1 MEKPNPSLSPQLL
14 LLLLLV
20 IVTASSRCRAENN
33 VVGGRGK
40 QSSSSSSGVAFFI
53 FGDSFL
59 DAGNNNYINTTTL
72 DQANFPPYGRTFFN
86 FPTGRFSDGRLLP
99 DFIAKYAKLPLIPP
113 FLKPGNNIN
122 DMAMGANFASAG
134 AGALVETFQGDVI
147 DLQTQLG
154 NMKKVGKGL
163 RNKLGKEERDAKISG
178 GVYMFSIGSNDY
190 MSPFLTNSS
199 SSLLFHTSSSRFVA
213 MVLAN
218 LTAVVKDIYDMGGRK
233 FVFMNVPTLGCLPA
247 MRLLMK
253 NPNGKCYE
261 EQVSEL
267 AKLHNAR
274 LSTVVLPRL
283 ARELKGF
290 KYSLFDFS
298 TSLHRRMTHP
308 SNYGL
313 KEGEEACCG
322 TGKWRGIDSCGG
334 KRSVKKEFEVCN
346 NPTEY
351 LFWDSFHLTDT
362 AYHQMAREI
371 WNPTPPP
378 SSTITKTSP
387 LAIVGPY
394 TLHQLF
400 HAAIHH

>member
-1 MEKPNPSLSPQLL
+1 MEKPNSSLSPQLR

-40 QSSSSSSGVAFFI
+40 QSTGVAFFI

-99 DFIAKYAKLPLIPP
+99 DFIGP
-113 FLKPGNNIN
+113 FSI
-122 DMAMGANFASAG
+122 NFASAG

-199 SSLLFHTSSSRFVA
+199 SSLLFHASSSRFVA

-218 LTAVVKDIYDMGGRK
+218 LTAVVKDIYGMGGRK

>member
-99 DFIAKYAKLPLIPP
+99 DFIGPSLLCYLHLR
-113 FLKPGNNIN
+113 
-122 DMAMGANFASAG
+122 